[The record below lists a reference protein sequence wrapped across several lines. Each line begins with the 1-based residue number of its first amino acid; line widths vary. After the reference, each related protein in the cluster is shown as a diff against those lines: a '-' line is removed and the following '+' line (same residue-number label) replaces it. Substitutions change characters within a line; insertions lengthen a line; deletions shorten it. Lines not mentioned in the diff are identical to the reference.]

1 LNMARAIKASFT
13 IVAAKM
19 ARFSSNGR
27 LNDSASPFD
36 AKTNQGNFF
45 MRTSLIRTAFFCLAV
60 GATGSARADTYRFAD
75 TTVGGLTFAGLL
87 LQTTP
92 SAQGPATYGLYCP
105 ATPREPNTIRQ
116 LDVTIFILAADDTV
130 LAVAVPLSTA
140 EPDILPDF
148 SIRCDQSGQLLNS
161 AKPPAKLKIQVIQK
175 SARSRA
181 KLVPKAGSNGEYEPV
196 TLNGLTYSGLTANIF
211 PDPKGPRYVWNC
223 SVTALPNEV
232 RSLDRV
238 EFFMWAKGADTPF
251 VWREWTGTPRPLVV
265 RNGETKDCGA
275 DSGPLVDY
283 GYEAAGMSIQ
293 ITEILPQRRDV
304 KTVLAKSRAASEG
317 KR

>member
-1 LNMARAIKASFT
+1 
-13 IVAAKM
+13 
-19 ARFSSNGR
+19 
-27 LNDSASPFD
+27 
-36 AKTNQGNFF
+36 
-45 MRTSLIRTAFFCLAV
+45 MRTSIIRVAFFCLTL
-60 GATGSARADTYRFAD
+60 GAMGSARADVYRFED

-87 LQTTP
+87 LETKP
-92 SAQGPATYGLYCP
+92 SARGPATFALYCP
-105 ATPREPNTIRQ
+105 ATPREPNTLRQ
-116 LDVTIFILAADDTV
+116 LDVTIFILAADNTV
-130 LAVAVPLSTA
+130 LATTVPLVTNGL
-140 EPDILPDF
+140 DIQSDF
-148 SIRCDQSGQLLNS
+148 SIRCDRSGTLLNS
-161 AKPPAKLKIQVIQK
+161 AKPPAKLKIQVVQN

-211 PDPKGPRYVWNC
+211 PDPPNGPRYLWNC
-223 SVTALPNEV
+223 SVTALRNEE
-232 RSLDRV
+232 RSLERI

-283 GYEAAGMSIQ
+283 GYEVVGMSIQ

-304 KTVLAKSRAASEG
+304 QIVLAKSHAGSEG